1 MNFEDIIEEYNSLSI
16 AVSEK
21 LFYFTRS
28 NLSEE
33 QLKEELKLLSKE
45 IFRRVVNIQKQVKEL
60 EKK

>member
-1 MNFEDIIEEYNSLSI
+1 MKFEDIIEEYNSLSI

-21 LFYFTRS
+21 LYYLTRS

-33 QLKEELKLLSKE
+33 KLKEALNLLSTD
-45 IFRRVVNIQKQVKEL
+45 IFHRVVNIQRQVKEL